1 MRILGAPRRPPPR
14 PAETAL
20 ADTQPTLPAVT
31 DDPPGASQW
40 LGRVIDGR
48 YRIDEVLGEGGMGA
62 VFVAYHLKL
71 HKQVALKTI
80 RTEFS
85 GDAQAVARF
94 SREALATGQIDHPH
108 VVSAIDFG
116 QLPEGGHYLV
126 IGLVRGES
134 LTAHLRRGPL
144 PWALAAELGSQIAD
158 ALAAAH
164 AVGIVHRDLK
174 PDNILLEQRDGHPW
188 AKVVDFGIARV
199 SGEGG
204 AITLTDQPLTRAGV
218 VIGTPGYMAPE
229 QAVAG
234 QIDGRTDLYSLGV
247 MLWEMCTG
255 RRLWTGDSLT
265 ELFQRQL
272 TTASPELVRQIP
284 GIPPAFAALIAQLLD
299 PTPAKRPATPA
310 VVRDEL
316 RSITRGEDLAAA
328 ASMRRPA
335 VAPGPHTA
343 IANVMTGE
351 LPATRVSGPWSLVLN
366 LRSAVTDTLPP
377 YAGRGR
383 RVWWILGGVILLLLV
398 LAARCACGGGEEE
411 EVLPDA
417 PLIKVAR
424 PADPAPGKPD
434 AAKRAPALP
443 APEIP
448 AAFAPHAEILLN
460 QTDKK
465 ARKASAEV
473 ITSAS
478 ESDKQTIPLYVR
490 NVAWLEKLQDCEARK
505 AVLLKVEEDNNP
517 RVIPAL
523 RLLAATPKNTCRA
536 WFRSYDCLGC
546 LREDLMRIL
555 GKFEA
560 ENLD

>member
-1 MRILGAPRRPPPR
+1 M
-14 PAETAL
+14 
-20 ADTQPTLPAVT
+20 
-31 DDPPGASQW
+31 
-40 LGRVIDGR
+40 IDGR
-48 YRIDEVLGEGGMGA
+48 YRILEVLGEGGMGA
-62 VFVAYHLKL
+62 VFVAEHLKL
-71 HKQVALKTI
+71 RKQVALKTI

-116 QLPEGGHYLV
+116 QLPDGGHYLV

-134 LTAHLRRGPL
+134 LTDHLRRGPL
-144 PWALAAELGSQIAD
+144 PWAQAAELGAQIAD
-158 ALAAAH
+158 AHAAAH
-164 AVGIVHRDLK
+164 AAGIVHRDLK
-174 PDNILLEQRDGHPW
+174 PDNVLLEQRDNTLW

-255 RRLWTGDSLT
+255 RRLWSGDSLT

-272 TTASPELVRQIP
+272 TTAPPILVRQVT
-284 GIPPAFAALIAQLLD
+284 GLPPAFGALIAQLLD
-299 PTPAKRPATPA
+299 PTPNKRPATPA
-310 VVRDEL
+310 IVRDEL
-316 RSITRGEDLAAA
+316 RSIARGEDLAAA
-328 ASMRRPA
+328 SLRRPA
-335 VAPGPHTA
+335 SANQMSGVAHTE
-343 IANVMTGE
+343 IANVLTGE
-351 LPATRVSGPWSLVLN
+351 RAAMRVGGPWSFAT
-366 LRSAVTDTLPP
+366 LRTAITDKLPP
-377 YAGRGR
+377 YEGNGR
-383 RVWWILGGVILLLLV
+383 RVWWILGGVLLV
-398 LAARCACGGGEEE
+398 LFGLAARCACGD
-411 EVLPDA
+411 DA
-417 PLIKVAR
+417 EAPPENAAPIQVAR
-424 PADPAPGKPD
+424 PADPTPKKTEP
-434 AAKRAPALP
+434 AKRDAEPP

-460 QTDKK
+460 ETSKK

-478 ESDKQTIPLYVR
+478 ESEKQTIPLYVR
-490 NVAWLEKLQDCEARK
+490 NLAWLEKLSNCDGK
-505 AVLLKVEEDNNP
+505 KPVLAKIEEDGNP

-523 RLLAATPKNTCRA
+523 RLLAATPKDGCSS
-536 WFRSYDCLGC
+536 WFRTYDCIGC

-560 ENLD
+560 ENPD